1 MSVAFVAV
9 LAKLHDELR
18 VVVDET
24 AALAPAV
31 CFRRVLH
38 NNELV
43 AKLDP
48 SGQQRAEAARRYE
61 RLKSCTRILDALLRR
76 YAIQPPVTPEKL
88 ADKAGAYVKL
98 ERHMRP
104 ELTQKQWLRA
114 FDDELQDLHRQL
126 DRLIDLCAAAIP
138 PASRVVRYDPVDIRI
153 EHIDDTTCRVNGVA
167 TPVPI
172 TPGEQQQLVADYRKP
187 RAAPA
192 NQLTAPLVAF
202 GQKLF
207 ALIAP
212 AYRSGDIRLHLAD
225 AGRLAK
231 APWELLHDGSD
242 FVALQRSTVITR
254 CVDHPPALHREKDG
268 PLRVLLTISSPAGL
282 PMLDGAEEQRRVE
295 DAVGGLVLLG
305 RLELDVAPDGT
316 LDTLRRMLRA
326 ADEAGRPFGAWH
338 FIGHGRYDPLARRSE
353 LAMEGIGAA
362 HWVGGN
368 EFQVLFG
375 AHPPVRFA
383 ILNACES
390 GLEGIDDPRSGLAS
404 TLIHCGMET
413 VIATQF
419 QISDEAAIILS
430 EEVYGAFADGHDL
443 LSAIAEA
450 RRAIFCRPR
459 GVEWMTPVMFARA
472 SQYANTS

>member
-1 MSVAFVAV
+1 MSVASVAV
-9 LAKLHDELR
+9 LAKVHDELR

-24 AALAPAV
+24 AALASVA

-38 NNELV
+38 NDELV
-43 AKLDP
+43 AKLEP
-48 SGQQRAEAARRYE
+48 SGLQRAEAARRYE
-61 RLKSCTRILDALLRR
+61 RLKSCSRILDALLRR
-76 YAIQPPVTPEKL
+76 YALQPPVAPGKL
-88 ADKAGAYVKL
+88 AEKAAAYVKL

-104 ELTQKQWLRA
+104 ELTEGQWRRA
-114 FDDELQDLHRQL
+114 FDDELRDLHRQL
-126 DRLIDLCAAAIP
+126 ERVIDLCAAAIP
-138 PASRVVRYDPVDIRI
+138 PASRMIRYDPVDIRI
-153 EHIDDTTCRVNGVA
+153 EHVDDSTCLVNGVA

-172 TPGEQQQLVADYRKP
+172 TPGEQQKLVADYRKP

-192 NQLTAPLVAF
+192 NHLTAPLVAF

-212 AYRSGDIRLHLAD
+212 AYRSGEIRLHLAD
-225 AGRLAK
+225 AGGLAK
-231 APWELLHDGSD
+231 TPWELLHDGSD
-242 FVALQRSTVITR
+242 FVALQRSTVVTR
-254 CVDHPPALHREKDG
+254 CVDRPPARRRENDG
-268 PLRVLLTISSPAGL
+268 PLRVLLTVSSPAGL
-282 PMLDGAEEQRRVE
+282 RMLDGAEEQRRVE
-295 DAVGGLVLLG
+295 GAVGGLVLLG
-305 RLELDVAPDGT
+305 RVELDVAADGT
-316 LDTLRRMLRA
+316 LDTLRRRLRA
-326 ADEAGRPFGAWH
+326 ADEAGRPFRAWH

-375 AHPPVRFA
+375 AHPPMQFA

-404 TLIHCGMET
+404 TLIDCGVET

-419 QISDEAAIILS
+419 QISDDAAIILS
-430 EEVYGAFADGHDL
+430 EEVYGAFAGGHDL
-443 LSAIAEA
+443 LSAVAEA
-450 RRAIFCRPR
+450 RRAIFCRPT
-459 GVEWMTPVMFARA
+459 GVEWMTPVVFARA

>member
-1 MSVAFVAV
+1 M

-24 AALAPAV
+24 AALAPAAR
-31 CFRRVLH
+31 FQRVLH

-48 SGQQRAEAARRYE
+48 SGQQRAEAAKRYE
-61 RLKSCTRILDALLRR
+61 RLKSCSRILDVLLRR
-76 YAIQPPVTPEKL
+76 YAIQPPVAPEKL
-88 ADKAGAYVKL
+88 ADKAAAYVKF

-104 ELTQKQWLRA
+104 ELTEGQWRRA
-114 FDDELQDLHRQL
+114 FDDDLRDLHRQL
-126 DRLIDLCAAAIP
+126 DSLIDLCAAAVP
-138 PASRVVRYDPVDIRI
+138 AASRVVRYDPVDIRI
-153 EHIDDTTCRVNGVA
+153 EHVDDSTCRVNGVA
-167 TPVPI
+167 TLVRI
-172 TPGEQQQLVADYRKP
+172 TAGEQQQLVADYRKP
-187 RAAPA
+187 RADPP

-207 ALIAP
+207 KLIAP

-225 AGRLAK
+225 AGGLAK

-254 CVDHPPALHREKDG
+254 CVDRPPAPLRENDG

-282 PMLDGAEEQRRVE
+282 CMLNGAEERRRVE
-295 DAVGGLVLLG
+295 DAVEGLVLLG

-326 ADEAGRPFGAWH
+326 ADEAGRPFRAWH

-353 LAMEGIGAA
+353 LAMEGISAA

-375 AHPPVRFA
+375 AHPPMRFA

-404 TLIHCGMET
+404 TLIDCGVET

-430 EEVYGAFADGHDL
+430 EEVYGAFAGGHDL
-443 LSAIAEA
+443 LSAVAEA

-459 GVEWMTPVMFARA
+459 GVEWMTPVVFARA